1 MDSTVHSHSTN
12 SVYETITD
20 SIILAIEQGASD
32 FVMPWHGGGAAVGK
46 PTNALTGATYRGI
59 NVVALWAEACVRGYG
74 SGHWATY
81 RQWAS
86 LGAQVRRGEQASTIV
101 FYKKLETSEPED
113 GEDVNGRLVARA
125 SPVFNAEQVDGW
137 VLDMP
142 LQVSLVERIN
152 AVDRSVAQIGADIR
166 EGGSVACYV
175 PPEDYIRM
183 PAAVRFLGSPT
194 STPTETYYGT
204 LLHELTH
211 WTGAPHRL
219 DRAFGKRF
227 GDDAYAMEELVAELG
242 AAFLCA
248 DFSISNE
255 PRPDH
260 AAYLSGWLSILDA
273 DKRAIFGAARL
284 ASEAATYLR
293 VGAAPY

>member
-1 MDSTVHSHSTN
+1 MDSTVHSHTTS
-12 SVYETITD
+12 SVYESITD

-32 FVMPWHGGGAAVGK
+32 FVMPWHGEGPAVGK

-74 SGHWATY
+74 SRHWATY

-86 LGAQVRRGEQASTIV
+86 LGAQVKRGEQASTVV
-101 FYKKLETSEPED
+101 FYKKLEPSEPD
-113 GEDVNGRLVARA
+113 GGEDTNGRLIAWA
-125 SPVFNAEQVDGW
+125 SSVFNAEQVDGW
-137 VLDMP
+137 ALDMP
-142 LQVSLVERIN
+142 LAISLVDRIDAVERAI
-152 AVDRSVAQIGADIR
+152 ALIGAEIR
-166 EGGSVACYV
+166 HGGSVASYV
-175 PPEDYIRM
+175 PAEDFVRM
-183 PAAVRFLGSPT
+183 PAAERFVGSPT
-194 STPTETYYGT
+194 STPTEAYYST

-248 DFSISNE
+248 DFAISNE

-293 VGAAPY
+293 VGAAPF

>member
-1 MDSTVHSHSTN
+1 M
-12 SVYETITD
+12 
-20 SIILAIEQGASD
+20 
-32 FVMPWHGGGAAVGK
+32 
-46 PTNALTGATYRGI
+46 
-59 NVVALWAEACVRGYG
+59 
-74 SGHWATY
+74 
-81 RQWAS
+81 
-86 LGAQVRRGEQASTIV
+86 
-101 FYKKLETSEPED
+101 
-113 GEDVNGRLVARA
+113 
-125 SPVFNAEQVDGW
+125 FNAEQVDGW
-137 VLDMP
+137 ELHLP
-142 LQVSLVERIN
+142 EQVSLVERIHTVET
-152 AVDRSVAQIGADIR
+152 AVAQIGAEIR

-175 PPEDYIRM
+175 PSEDYIRM
-183 PAAVRFLGSPT
+183 PATAKFIGTPT
-194 STPTETYYGT
+194 STPTEAYYST

-248 DFSISNE
+248 DFSVSNE

-293 VGAAPY
+293 VGAAHY

>member
-1 MDSTVHSHSTN
+1 MDSTVHSHTS

-32 FVMPWHGGGAAVGK
+32 FVMPWHGGGPAVGK

-59 NVVALWAEACVRGYG
+59 NVLALWAEACVRGYG
-74 SGHWATY
+74 SGRWATY
-81 RQWAS
+81 RQWAQI
-86 LGAQVRRGEQASTIV
+86 GAQVRRGEQASTIV
-101 FYKKLETSEPED
+101 FYKKLEASDPED

-125 SPVFNAEQVDGW
+125 SSVFNAEQVDGW
-137 VLDMP
+137 ALDMP
-142 LQVSLVERIN
+142 LQISLVERIN
-152 AVDRSVAQIGADIR
+152 VVERAVAQIGAEVR
-166 EGGSVACYV
+166 EGGSVACYS
-175 PPEDYIRM
+175 PAEDHVRM
-183 PAAVRFLGSPT
+183 PAIERFLGSPT
-194 STPTETYYGT
+194 STPTESYYST

-211 WTGAPHRL
+211 WTGASHRL

-227 GDDAYAMEELVAELG
+227 ADDAYAMEELVAELG

>member
-1 MDSTVHSHSTN
+1 MDSTVHSHSTS

-32 FVMPWHGGGAAVGK
+32 FVMPWHGGGPAVGK

-59 NVVALWAEACVRGYG
+59 NVVALRAEACVRGYG

-81 RQWAS
+81 RQWAT

-101 FYKKLETSEPED
+101 FYKKLEPSDPED
-113 GEDVNGRLVARA
+113 GEDVSGRLVARA
-125 SPVFNAEQVDGW
+125 SSVFNAEQVDGW
-137 VLDMP
+137 ELETPM
-142 LQVSLVERIN
+142 QISLVERIS
-152 AVDRSVAQIGADIR
+152 AVERAVAQIGAEIR
-166 EGGSVACYV
+166 EGGSVACYQAS
-175 PPEDYIRM
+175 EDYIRM
-183 PAAVRFLGSPT
+183 PATAKFVGTPT
-194 STPTETYYGT
+194 STPTESYYST

-227 GDDAYAMEELVAELG
+227 GDSAYAMEELVAELG

>member
-1 MDSTVHSHSTN
+1 MDSTVHSHSKA
-12 SVYETITD
+12 SVYETITN
-20 SIILAIEQGASD
+20 SVVLAIEQGASD
-32 FVMPWHGGGAAVGK
+32 FVMPWHGGGPATGK
-46 PTNALTGATYRGI
+46 PVNALTGAAYQGI
-59 NVVALWAEACVRGYG
+59 NVLALWAEACARGYG

-81 RQWAS
+81 RQWAK
-86 LGAQVRRGEQASTIV
+86 LGAQVRRGERASNIV
-101 FYKKLETSEPED
+101 FYKKLKPSEPED
-113 GEDVNGRLVARA
+113 HDDAKWRLVARA
-125 SPVFNAEQVDGW
+125 SSVFNAEQVDGW
-137 VLDMP
+137 ELEKP
-142 LQVSLVERIN
+142 FQVSLVERFG
-152 AVDRSVAQIGADIR
+152 AVERAVSLIGAEIR

-175 PPEDYIRM
+175 PSEDYIRM
-183 PAAVRFLGSPT
+183 PAAARFIGSSTSSPT
-194 STPTETYYGT
+194 ESYYST

-227 GDDAYAMEELVAELG
+227 GDQVYAMEELVAELG

-284 ASEAATYLR
+284 ASKAATYLR
-293 VGAAPY
+293 VGVAPY